1 MGKMILFIFAVF
13 YGVLIAS
20 GSYLSSMGKV
30 TFDDQ
35 RVISTIVKDPY
46 GKALGVIDRVFT
58 AKTDNAKFAIVL
70 YRTHDKYGN
79 AERRFIAVPVKALK
93 ISEMKSNGVIVV
105 LNRTEK
111 KLDAAPFFDP
121 ARIENPRYDA
131 NIYRFYGLQPSWSE
145 NGMEKFKKEDKSEK
159 FPYFNWEYFRWQY
172 MWE

>member
-1 MGKMILFIFAVF
+1 MDKIIRGEQIVGKMILFIFAVF

-58 AKTDNAKFAIVL
+58 AKTDNGKFAIVL

-121 ARIENPRYDA
+121 ARIENQRYDA
-131 NIYRFYGLQPSWSE
+131 NVYRFYGLQPSWSDM
-145 NGMEKFKKEDKSEK
+145 GTSKK
-159 FPYFNWEYFRWQY
+159 
-172 MWE
+172 